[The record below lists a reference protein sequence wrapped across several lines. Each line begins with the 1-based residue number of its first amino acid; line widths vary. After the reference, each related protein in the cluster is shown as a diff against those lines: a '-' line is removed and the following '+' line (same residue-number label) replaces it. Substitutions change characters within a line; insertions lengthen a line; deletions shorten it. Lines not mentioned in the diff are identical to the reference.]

1 MTITTTET
9 ITVDEAERVHAEIIE
24 FAGCW
29 EALQQL
35 EADWTAGPDRDG
47 HTRRMIQHLSR
58 RTRRGRAGPC
68 PDPATRGGRP

>member
-9 ITVDEAERVHAEIIE
+9 AATTDEAERVRAEIIE

-58 RTRRGRAGPC
+58 RTR
-68 PDPATRGGRP
+68 